1 MSISLR
7 IATLSGKEVNIE
19 IDLDSS
25 VSDLMRRARDQLHAG
40 IQCLISG
47 SGVIL
52 DRWMTL
58 SEASL
63 NNEDTL
69 RAMLRRAEVVPGSL
83 SFALLRCDGR
93 VVVWG
98 DGKHSCKRY
107 RDLVDIVQVRASS
120 SAFAAI
126 AWDKSVLTW
135 GNPRLGG
142 DPAKAPAKAV
152 QLYSNYHAFAA
163 ILEDGK
169 VFTWPSSG

>member
-1 MSISLR
+1 MRSTQTKPVARILQSPLENDVALIRSLEVNDFSFGALAEPPCLTASCLMSISLR

-98 DGKHSCKRY
+98 DGKHSFNLRT
-107 RDLVDIVQVRASS
+107 RQHLHI
-120 SAFAAI
+120 
-126 AWDKSVLTW
+126 
-135 GNPRLGG
+135 RLIR
-142 DPAKAPAKAV
+142 PEFSQNV
-152 QLYSNYHAFAA
+152 
-163 ILEDGK
+163 E
-169 VFTWPSSG
+169 TR